1 MMMLSQDSKAYSN
14 GNIMANVKNKSTM
27 YVVLRHD
34 FSGRDVV
41 VACTDSYDRADDLV
55 GEYQQVYLDRGFSEE
70 ECYFYKTG
78 TTYYA

>member
-1 MMMLSQDSKAYSN
+1 MR
-14 GNIMANVKNKSTM
+14 NKSTI

-41 VACTDSYDRADDLV
+41 VACCSNYERADDLV
-55 GEYQQVYLDRGFSEE
+55 GEYQQQYKDRGFSED
-70 ECYFYKTG
+70 ECYFYMTG

>member
-1 MMMLSQDSKAYSN
+1 M
-14 GNIMANVKNKSTM
+14 KNKSVM

-41 VACTDSYDRADDLV
+41 VACTASYDKANDLV
-55 GEYQQVYLDRGFSEE
+55 GEYQQEYKDRGFSDE
-70 ECYFYKTG
+70 ECYFYMTG

>member
-1 MMMLSQDSKAYSN
+1 M
-14 GNIMANVKNKSTM
+14 KNKSIM

-41 VACTDSYDRADDLV
+41 VAATDSSHRADDLV
-55 GEYQQVYLDRGFSEE
+55 GEYQQEYTDRGFTQD

-78 TTYYA
+78 TVYYV